1 MVQDI
6 NQVDLMVSWV
16 MRKYVKFL
24 VLGALSSCALLNL
37 ALRAGTGLHYY
48 CQDECLTGMLKSPLK
63 SFDKDVIQ
71 HIRDYWLDPPAPRGS
86 YKPDFP
92 LENPPWSTVGNWAEA
107 YKFINDYF
115 KNYKNPGTY
124 MEIGAQDGEFASL
137 SLFVGE
143 RLGFRGV
150 LVEPN
155 PYHYQKI
162 RAGGRSAY
170 SINACATPDGGHRKN
185 TLWLRHTPG
194 NLPPLLHRIQEGSNR
209 LLQYVSKEVRRGH
222 GCRGGDE
229 GGASGE
235 ESEWRRLR
243 RKGDEDR
250 ELGDLVEV
258 QCFSAGAIARAAL
271 NTSKVDFLVI
281 STHGGE
287 MDILSAL
294 GPTIMFRMIVVVVPL
309 ATKQEYDELDAAAK
323 SRGLITAFNK
333 NNIHILIPEN
343 EVKIV

>member
-209 LLQYVSKEVRRGH
+209 LLQYVSKE
-222 GCRGGDE
+222 
-229 GGASGE
+229 
-235 ESEWRRLR
+235 
-243 RKGDEDR
+243 DR